1 VSFLKKGP
9 EIKLSELKLSKLQ
22 NVKVPVFLQDV
33 YYDLKDRHLLP
44 VAVILLVAIF
54 AVPIAISSN
63 SGESEE
69 GAAAGGASISQ
80 SEARAATGALVA
92 EAAPGLRA
100 YERRLDHESASD
112 PFEGEGGGGG
122 QSGGGTITS
131 ESSESDPGG
140 SSSTE
145 LTPSPEPSEITFPS
159 PEPESAPGNGGSPSK
174 SKLTYFSTAIDVRV
188 TSGSGEEKTTK
199 VRKNLPELTMLP
211 SRETPA
217 IVFMGATKDSKK
229 AVMTISSDVQA
240 IFGDSKCVLGSETCQ
255 LLAMEEGLPETFIYG
270 GAEKTYKI
278 EILKI
283 HLVES
288 DKVNKAPLGDEGD
301 KGKKSGDKSGRRN
314 NVGVSDGDQG

>member
-1 VSFLKKGP
+1 MSFLKKGP

-22 NVKVPVFLQDV
+22 HVKVPGFLQDV

-63 SGESEE
+63 SGSTEE
-69 GAAAGGASISQ
+69 GADAGGASAST
-80 SEARAATGALVA
+80 SDAGAATGALVA

-100 YERRLDHESASD
+100 YERRLDHESATD
-112 PFEGEGGGGG
+112 PFEGHGGGGE
-122 QSGGGTITS
+122 QPEAESVTS
-131 ESSESDPGG
+131 EGAS
-140 SSSTE
+140 
-145 LTPSPEPSEITFPS
+145 
-159 PEPESAPGNGGSPSK
+159 GGSPSGESSGSGESTEFSFPETEPASEDGGNPPK
-174 SKLTYFSTAIDVRV
+174 SKLTYFSTAIDVRI

-229 AVMTISSDVQA
+229 AVMTVSSDVKA
-240 IFGDSKCVLGSETCQ
+240 IFGDAKCVLGSETCQ
-255 LLAMEEGLPETFIYG
+255 LLAMEAGLPETFVYG

-278 EILKI
+278 EILKV

-288 DKVNKAPLGDEGD
+288 DKVNKAPLGEGD
-301 KGKKSGDKSGRRN
+301 GNGKGKKDDKSERRN
-314 NVGVSDGDQG
+314 SLGASKPSR